1 MSHPIQ
7 PHHHDAGHNLELDG
21 EVGGDVADVGDDER
35 SSAVRP

>member
-21 EVGGDVADVGDDER
+21 EVGDDER